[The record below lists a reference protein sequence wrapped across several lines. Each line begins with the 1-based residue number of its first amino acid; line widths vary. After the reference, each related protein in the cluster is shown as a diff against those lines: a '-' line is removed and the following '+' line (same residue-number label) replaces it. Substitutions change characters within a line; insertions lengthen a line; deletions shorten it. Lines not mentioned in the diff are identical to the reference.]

1 MNGVTA
7 HIRQGR
13 IEESSHEHISGF
25 TFTESTGLEVEHLV
39 IINWTIGCTVSTSDH
54 IVLADL
60 KFRDAICFGMF
71 AQQQIV
77 EQLTRIS
84 PFGPS
89 FDSKHSGSNRPRL
102 S

>member
-1 MNGVTA
+1 MNRVTA

-60 KFRDAICFGMF
+60 KFRNTICFGMF

-84 PFGPS
+84 PFGTGLNPQ
-89 FDSKHSGSNRPRL
+89 HSSDDGS
-102 S
+102 